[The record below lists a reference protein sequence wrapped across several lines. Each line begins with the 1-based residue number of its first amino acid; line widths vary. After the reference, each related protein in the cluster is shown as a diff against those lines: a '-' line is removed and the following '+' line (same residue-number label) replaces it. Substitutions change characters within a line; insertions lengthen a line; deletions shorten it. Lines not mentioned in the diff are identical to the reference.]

1 MSPKRSILLLG
12 GSRQQ
17 IVAIETAKRLGY
29 RTVLCDYLP
38 DNPGQYVADSF
49 HLVSTTDREAV
60 LEVAR
65 AEGVSGAL
73 AYASEPAAPTAA
85 SCRW

>member
-17 IVAIETAKRLGY
+17 IVAIEAAKRLGY

-38 DNPGQYVADSF
+38 DNPGMS
-49 HLVSTTDREAV
+49 
-60 LEVAR
+60 
-65 AEGVSGAL
+65 
-73 AYASEPAAPTAA
+73 PTR
-85 SCRW
+85 SIS